1 MLKVF
6 ATDVVISKGFDG
18 APALRFSETGESVR
32 FRFGKKVYDTHAEN
46 NTRWV
51 NMTVKAFGTVCER
64 IKKMKLKEG
73 SFVNLIGR
81 LDEDTWIDQNT
92 NETKSMMVIIL
103 DEIEYAAGG
112 GNKPKENQT
121 DPEQSQQQNAADPS
135 SAQSQSGSQQL
146 PENFTGFEPF
156 GGASFFDE
164 N

>member
-1 MLKVF
+1 MIAQKRLTGCVSPLKLP
-6 ATDVVISKGFDG
+6 DQVIIPDRHKSCQNSNDY
-18 APALRFSETGESVR
+18 SVSTHLPLYHGHLQFPTKYR
-32 FRFGKKVYDTHAEN
+32 RLLPYTSLHFGWT
-46 NTRWV
+46 
-51 NMTVKAFGTVCER
+51 
-64 IKKMKLKEG
+64 G

-156 GGASFFDE
+156 GGTSFFDE